1 MKTLVWFSLAV
12 LGLLASSSATAND
25 EYARQWAPPVGSPMP
40 VMEAQDQSGKVRTL
54 EDLRGRNGL
63 LVFFNRSA
71 DW

>member
-1 MKTLVWFSLAV
+1 MLVNLAV
-12 LGLLASSSATAND
+12 MVVLLAASNVMANE
-25 EYARQWAPPVGSPMP
+25 EYARQWAPPVGTSMP
-40 VMEAQDQSGKVRTL
+40 VLEAQDQTGQVRTL